1 MSGGGG
7 FYIIVKTILNLER
20 ARYKMKKKWLV
31 NSGMLALTFPLVS
44 SSCFNNINPA
54 NKSDEPRVEDKKAL
68 SDVVKVVNL
77 GEISKKDIKTII
89 DALVAKNRNLK
100 NSDID
105 VILDDSENKAVI
117 KAKNESKLYSGEVV
131 VTFSVKATENNKKPE
146 QEGKGEKV
154 KKPGEG
160 QNNGK
165 PGEDK
170 PNEIKP
176 NNENSSQSNGNNNHN
191 NSNRPIPK
199 LDRQSL
205 LMNTY
210 RDSISGLDI
219 ELHPTGEQ
227 IKKEEKRLAD
237 KVKKILDQNLKNNK
251 VFWAEVAAS
260 NSTAKIFD
268 DTYTDQKNKVLDKQ
282 KRREQDEARR
292 QYYHKYQS
300 SDATMRLFDDEYT
313 DLVEEALT
321 RQMYREQEAYFKG
334 LMHEYYSAAHTKDLF
349 ELLTK
354 QIDHKSNK
362 KAEFRKQIEK
372 LTAEKLKLEKEF
384 AELETKSEKEEE
396 RLRESYESQL
406 VQVVDAYEEEKAL
419 LVKQRDLIN
428 KKISDLL
435 TKQDEINKS
444 KAGIQDVKDLIEALR
459 DAESSNKKY
468 QDFIDDLETKIK
480 EADELSAKTMDLER
494 KIEELRS
501 LISSSWQE
509 QKDKAEKSWKEE
521 KVKTESI
528 QKDLEKEL
536 KEVEEE
542 SKTLKRLKRDL
553 TENFSDSFFINPN
566 ENEGFNHQIIEEIDK
581 DILIAEHEKKELYA
595 LVAEVNK
602 KVLEKAYIYCEL
614 LNAEGKLKILEQ
626 YNKKLQKQM
635 NEIRAYV
642 AENSLKRSS
651 AEELAKLFADNIEKL
666 QEFILKSLQ
675 ASQSVSE
682 HEQTLELLES
692 EKDSINKSLD
702 ELESRFEKQKTN
714 LLDNLDESILDL
726 SFEYEDLEE
735 LKLEEI
741 KEKEAQIKQNEES
754 IQKLKK

>member
-1 MSGGGG
+1 M
-7 FYIIVKTILNLER
+7 
-20 ARYKMKKKWLV
+20 
-31 NSGMLALTFPLVS
+31 
-44 SSCFNNINPA
+44 
-54 NKSDEPRVEDKKAL
+54 
-68 SDVVKVVNL
+68 
-77 GEISKKDIKTII
+77 
-89 DALVAKNRNLK
+89 DA
-100 NSDID
+100 
-105 VILDDSENKAVI
+105 SENKAVI
-117 KAKNESKLYSGEVV
+117 KAKNENKHYSGEVV

-146 QEGKGEKV
+146 QEGKGEKD

-227 IKKEEKRLAD
+227 IKKEKKRLTD
-237 KVKKILDQNLKNNK
+237 EVKKILDQNLKNNK
-251 VFWAEVAAS
+251 VFWAEAAAS

-268 DTYTDQKNKVLDKQ
+268 DTYTDQKNKALDKQ

-300 SDATMRLFDDEYT
+300 SEATMRLFDDEYT
-313 DLVEEALT
+313 DLVEEALN

-396 RLRESYESQL
+396 RLWESYESQL

-459 DAESSNKKY
+459 DAESSNKEY

-480 EADELSAKTMDLER
+480 EAEELSAKTMDLER

-528 QKDLEKEL
+528 QKDLKKEL

-595 LVAEVNK
+595 LVAEANK

-626 YNKKLQKQM
+626 YNKKLQKQL

-666 QEFILKSLQ
+666 QELILKSLQ

>member
-1 MSGGGG
+1 M
-7 FYIIVKTILNLER
+7 
-20 ARYKMKKKWLV
+20 
-31 NSGMLALTFPLVS
+31 
-44 SSCFNNINPA
+44 
-54 NKSDEPRVEDKKAL
+54 
-68 SDVVKVVNL
+68 
-77 GEISKKDIKTII
+77 
-89 DALVAKNRNLK
+89 DA
-100 NSDID
+100 
-105 VILDDSENKAVI
+105 SENKAVI
-117 KAKNESKLYSGEVV
+117 KAKNENKHYSGEVV

-146 QEGKGEKV
+146 QEGKGEKD

-227 IKKEEKRLAD
+227 IKKEKKRLTD
-237 KVKKILDQNLKNNK
+237 EVKKILDQNLKNNK
-251 VFWAEVAAS
+251 VFWAEAVAS

-268 DTYTDQKNKVLDKQ
+268 DTYTDQKNKALDKQ

-300 SDATMRLFDDEYT
+300 SEATMRLFDDEYT
-313 DLVEEALT
+313 DLVEEALN

-459 DAESSNKKY
+459 DAESSNKEY

-480 EADELSAKTMDLER
+480 EAEELSAKTMDLER

-528 QKDLEKEL
+528 QKDLKKEL

-595 LVAEVNK
+595 LVAEANK

-626 YNKKLQKQM
+626 YNKKLQKQL

-666 QEFILKSLQ
+666 QELILKSLQ

>member
-1 MSGGGG
+1 
-7 FYIIVKTILNLER
+7 
-20 ARYKMKKKWLV
+20 MKKKWLV

-89 DALVAKNRNLK
+89 EALVAKNRNLK

-105 VILDDSENKAVI
+105 VILDASENKAVI
-117 KAKNESKLYSGEVV
+117 KAKNENKHYSGEVV

-146 QEGKGEKV
+146 QEGKGEKD

-219 ELHPTGEQ
+219 ELPPTGEQ
-227 IKKEEKRLAD
+227 IKKEKKRLTD
-237 KVKKILDQNLKNNK
+237 EVKKILDQNFKNNK
-251 VFWAEVAAS
+251 VFWAEAAAS

-268 DTYTDQKNKVLDKQ
+268 DTYTDQKNKALDKQ

-300 SDATMRLFDDEYT
+300 SEATMRLFDDEYT
-313 DLVEEALT
+313 DLVEEALN

-459 DAESSNKKY
+459 DAESSNKEY

-480 EADELSAKTMDLER
+480 EAEELSAKTMDLEC

-528 QKDLEKEL
+528 QKDLKKEL

-595 LVAEVNK
+595 LVAEANK

-626 YNKKLQKQM
+626 YNKKLQKQL

-666 QEFILKSLQ
+666 QELILKSLQ

>member
-1 MSGGGG
+1 
-7 FYIIVKTILNLER
+7 
-20 ARYKMKKKWLV
+20 MKKKWLV

-89 DALVAKNRNLK
+89 EALVAKNRNLK

-105 VILDDSENKAVI
+105 VILDASENKAVI
-117 KAKNESKLYSGEVV
+117 KAKNENKHYSGEVV

-146 QEGKGEKV
+146 QEGKGEKD

-219 ELHPTGEQ
+219 ELPPTGEQ
-227 IKKEEKRLAD
+227 IKKEKKRLTD
-237 KVKKILDQNLKNNK
+237 EVKKILDQNLKNNK
-251 VFWAEVAAS
+251 VFWAEAAAS

-268 DTYTDQKNKVLDKQ
+268 DTYTDQKNKALDKQ

-300 SDATMRLFDDEYT
+300 SEATMRLFDDEYT
-313 DLVEEALT
+313 DLVEEALN

-459 DAESSNKKY
+459 DAESSNKEY

-480 EADELSAKTMDLER
+480 EAEELSAKTMDLEC

-528 QKDLEKEL
+528 QKDLKKEL

-595 LVAEVNK
+595 LVAEANK

-626 YNKKLQKQM
+626 YNKKRQKQL

-666 QEFILKSLQ
+666 QELILKSLQ

>member
-1 MSGGGG
+1 M
-7 FYIIVKTILNLER
+7 
-20 ARYKMKKKWLV
+20 
-31 NSGMLALTFPLVS
+31 
-44 SSCFNNINPA
+44 
-54 NKSDEPRVEDKKAL
+54 
-68 SDVVKVVNL
+68 
-77 GEISKKDIKTII
+77 
-89 DALVAKNRNLK
+89 DA
-100 NSDID
+100 
-105 VILDDSENKAVI
+105 SENKAVI
-117 KAKNESKLYSGEVV
+117 KAKNENKHYSGEVV

-146 QEGKGEKV
+146 QEGKGEKD

-227 IKKEEKRLAD
+227 IKKEKKRLTD
-237 KVKKILDQNLKNNK
+237 EVKKILDQNLKNNK
-251 VFWAEVAAS
+251 VFWAEAAAS

-268 DTYTDQKNKVLDKQ
+268 DTYTDQKNKALDKQ

-300 SDATMRLFDDEYT
+300 SEATMRLFDDEYT
-313 DLVEEALT
+313 DLVEEALN

-459 DAESSNKKY
+459 DAESSNKEY

-480 EADELSAKTMDLER
+480 EAEELSAKTMDLER

-528 QKDLEKEL
+528 QKDLKKEL

-595 LVAEVNK
+595 LVAEANK

-626 YNKKLQKQM
+626 YNKKLQKQL

-666 QEFILKSLQ
+666 QELILKSLQ

-726 SFEYEDLEE
+726 SFEYEDIEE

>member
-1 MSGGGG
+1 
-7 FYIIVKTILNLER
+7 
-20 ARYKMKKKWLV
+20 MK
-31 NSGMLALTFPLVS
+31 
-44 SSCFNNINPA
+44 
-54 NKSDEPRVEDKKAL
+54 
-68 SDVVKVVNL
+68 
-77 GEISKKDIKTII
+77 
-89 DALVAKNRNLK
+89 
-100 NSDID
+100 
-105 VILDDSENKAVI
+105 
-117 KAKNESKLYSGEVV
+117 
-131 VTFSVKATENNKKPE
+131 
-146 QEGKGEKV
+146 
-154 KKPGEG
+154 
-160 QNNGK
+160 
-165 PGEDK
+165 
-170 PNEIKP
+170 
-176 NNENSSQSNGNNNHN
+176 
-191 NSNRPIPK
+191 
-199 LDRQSL
+199 
-205 LMNTY
+205 
-210 RDSISGLDI
+210 
-219 ELHPTGEQ
+219 
-227 IKKEEKRLAD
+227 
-237 KVKKILDQNLKNNK
+237 
-251 VFWAEVAAS
+251 
-260 NSTAKIFD
+260 
-268 DTYTDQKNKVLDKQ
+268 
-282 KRREQDEARR
+282 
-292 QYYHKYQS
+292 
-300 SDATMRLFDDEYT
+300 
-313 DLVEEALT
+313 
-321 RQMYREQEAYFKG
+321 
-334 LMHEYYSAAHTKDLF
+334 
-349 ELLTK
+349 
-354 QIDHKSNK
+354 
-362 KAEFRKQIEK
+362 K

-419 LVKQRDLIN
+419 LVKQRNLIN

-459 DAESSNKKY
+459 DAESSNKEY

-480 EADELSAKTMDLER
+480 KADELSAKTMDLER
-494 KIEELRS
+494 KIKELRS

-528 QKDLEKEL
+528 QKDLKKEL

-566 ENEGFNHQIIEEIDK
+566 ENEGFNHQIIERIDK

-595 LVAEVNK
+595 LVAEANK

-626 YNKKLQKQM
+626 DNKKLQKQL
-635 NEIRAYV
+635 NEIREYV

-675 ASQSVSE
+675 ASQSVYE

-702 ELESRFEKQKTN
+702 ELESRFEKQKMN

-741 KEKEAQIKQNEES
+741 KEKEAQIKQKEES

>member
-1 MSGGGG
+1 
-7 FYIIVKTILNLER
+7 
-20 ARYKMKKKWLV
+20 MKKKWLV

-89 DALVAKNRNLK
+89 EALVAKNRNLK

-105 VILDDSENKAVI
+105 VILDASENKAVI
-117 KAKNESKLYSGEVV
+117 KAKNENKHYSGEVV

-146 QEGKGEKV
+146 QEGKGEKD

-219 ELHPTGEQ
+219 ELPPTGEQ
-227 IKKEEKRLAD
+227 IKKEKKRLTD
-237 KVKKILDQNLKNNK
+237 EVKKILDQNLKNNK
-251 VFWAEVAAS
+251 VFWAEAAAS

-268 DTYTDQKNKVLDKQ
+268 DTYTDQKNKALDKQ

-300 SDATMRLFDDEYT
+300 SEATMRLFDDEYT
-313 DLVEEALT
+313 DLVEEALN

-459 DAESSNKKY
+459 DAESSNKEY

-480 EADELSAKTMDLER
+480 EAEELSAKTMDLEC

-528 QKDLEKEL
+528 QKDLKKEL

-595 LVAEVNK
+595 LVAEANK

-626 YNKKLQKQM
+626 YNKKLQKQL

-666 QEFILKSLQ
+666 QELILKSLQ

>member
-1 MSGGGG
+1 
-7 FYIIVKTILNLER
+7 
-20 ARYKMKKKWLV
+20 MKKKWLV

>member
-1 MSGGGG
+1 
-7 FYIIVKTILNLER
+7 
-20 ARYKMKKKWLV
+20 
-31 NSGMLALTFPLVS
+31 ML
-44 SSCFNNINPA
+44 IN
-54 NKSDEPRVEDKKAL
+54 KDKKAL

-89 DALVAKNRNLK
+89 EALVAKNRNLK

-105 VILDDSENKAVI
+105 VILDASENKAVI
-117 KAKNESKLYSGEVV
+117 KAKNENKHYSGEVV

-146 QEGKGEKV
+146 QEGKGEKD

-219 ELHPTGEQ
+219 ELPPTGEQ
-227 IKKEEKRLAD
+227 IKKEKKRLTD
-237 KVKKILDQNLKNNK
+237 EVKKILDQNLKNNK
-251 VFWAEVAAS
+251 VFWAEAAAS

-268 DTYTDQKNKVLDKQ
+268 DTYTDQKNKALDKQ

-300 SDATMRLFDDEYT
+300 SEATMRLFDDEYT
-313 DLVEEALT
+313 DLVEEALN

-459 DAESSNKKY
+459 DAESSNKEY

-480 EADELSAKTMDLER
+480 EAEELSAKTMDLEC

-528 QKDLEKEL
+528 QKDLKKEL

-595 LVAEVNK
+595 LVAEANK

-626 YNKKLQKQM
+626 YNKKLQKQL

-666 QEFILKSLQ
+666 QELILKSLQ

>member
-1 MSGGGG
+1 
-7 FYIIVKTILNLER
+7 
-20 ARYKMKKKWLV
+20 MKKKWLV

-89 DALVAKNRNLK
+89 EALVAKNRNLK

-105 VILDDSENKAVI
+105 VILDASENKAVI
-117 KAKNESKLYSGEVV
+117 KAKNENKHYSGEVV

-146 QEGKGEKV
+146 QEGKGEKD

-219 ELHPTGEQ
+219 ELPPTGEQ
-227 IKKEEKRLAD
+227 IKKEKKRLTD
-237 KVKKILDQNLKNNK
+237 EVKKILDQNLKNNK
-251 VFWAEVAAS
+251 VFWAEAAAS

-268 DTYTDQKNKVLDKQ
+268 DTYTDQKNKALDKQ

-300 SDATMRLFDDEYT
+300 SEATMRLFDDEYT
-313 DLVEEALT
+313 DLVEEALN

-459 DAESSNKKY
+459 DAESSNKEY

-480 EADELSAKTMDLER
+480 EAEELSAKTMDLEC

-528 QKDLEKEL
+528 QKDLKKEL

-595 LVAEVNK
+595 LVAEANK

-626 YNKKLQKQM
+626 YNKKLQKQL

-666 QEFILKSLQ
+666 QELILKSLQ

-702 ELESRFEKQKTN
+702 ELESRFEKQKMN

>member
-1 MSGGGG
+1 M
-7 FYIIVKTILNLER
+7 
-20 ARYKMKKKWLV
+20 
-31 NSGMLALTFPLVS
+31 
-44 SSCFNNINPA
+44 
-54 NKSDEPRVEDKKAL
+54 
-68 SDVVKVVNL
+68 
-77 GEISKKDIKTII
+77 
-89 DALVAKNRNLK
+89 DA
-100 NSDID
+100 
-105 VILDDSENKAVI
+105 SENKAVI
-117 KAKNESKLYSGEVV
+117 KAKNENKHYSGEVV

-146 QEGKGEKV
+146 QEGKGEKD

-227 IKKEEKRLAD
+227 IKKEKKRLTD
-237 KVKKILDQNLKNNK
+237 EVKKILDQNLKNNK
-251 VFWAEVAAS
+251 VFWAEAAAS

-268 DTYTDQKNKVLDKQ
+268 DTYTDQKNKALDKQ

-300 SDATMRLFDDEYT
+300 SEATMRLFDDEYT
-313 DLVEEALT
+313 DLVEEALN

-459 DAESSNKKY
+459 DAESSNKEY

-480 EADELSAKTMDLER
+480 EAEELSAKTMDLER

-528 QKDLEKEL
+528 QKDLKKEL

-595 LVAEVNK
+595 LVAEANK

-626 YNKKLQKQM
+626 YNKKLQKQL

-666 QEFILKSLQ
+666 QELILKSLQ

>member
-1 MSGGGG
+1 
-7 FYIIVKTILNLER
+7 
-20 ARYKMKKKWLV
+20 MKKKWLV

-77 GEISKKDIKTII
+77 SEISKKDIKTII
-89 DALVAKNRNLK
+89 EALVAKNRNLK

-105 VILDDSENKAVI
+105 VILDASENKAVI
-117 KAKNESKLYSGEVV
+117 KAKNENKHYSGEVV

-146 QEGKGEKV
+146 QEGKGEKD

-227 IKKEEKRLAD
+227 IKKEKKRLTD
-237 KVKKILDQNLKNNK
+237 EVKKILDQNLKNNK
-251 VFWAEVAAS
+251 VFWAEAAAS

-268 DTYTDQKNKVLDKQ
+268 DTYTDQKNKALDKQ

-300 SDATMRLFDDEYT
+300 SEATMRLFDDEYT
-313 DLVEEALT
+313 DLVEEALN

-459 DAESSNKKY
+459 DAESSNKEY

-480 EADELSAKTMDLER
+480 EAEELSAKTMDLER

-528 QKDLEKEL
+528 QKDLKKEL

-595 LVAEVNK
+595 LVAEANK

-626 YNKKLQKQM
+626 YNKKLQKQL

-666 QEFILKSLQ
+666 QELILKSLQ

>member
-1 MSGGGG
+1 
-7 FYIIVKTILNLER
+7 
-20 ARYKMKKKWLV
+20 
-31 NSGMLALTFPLVS
+31 
-44 SSCFNNINPA
+44 
-54 NKSDEPRVEDKKAL
+54 
-68 SDVVKVVNL
+68 
-77 GEISKKDIKTII
+77 
-89 DALVAKNRNLK
+89 
-100 NSDID
+100 
-105 VILDDSENKAVI
+105 
-117 KAKNESKLYSGEVV
+117 
-131 VTFSVKATENNKKPE
+131 
-146 QEGKGEKV
+146 
-154 KKPGEG
+154 
-160 QNNGK
+160 
-165 PGEDK
+165 
-170 PNEIKP
+170 
-176 NNENSSQSNGNNNHN
+176 
-191 NSNRPIPK
+191 
-199 LDRQSL
+199 
-205 LMNTY
+205 MNTY

-635 NEIRAYV
+635 NEISAYV

>member
-1 MSGGGG
+1 M
-7 FYIIVKTILNLER
+7 
-20 ARYKMKKKWLV
+20 
-31 NSGMLALTFPLVS
+31 
-44 SSCFNNINPA
+44 
-54 NKSDEPRVEDKKAL
+54 
-68 SDVVKVVNL
+68 
-77 GEISKKDIKTII
+77 
-89 DALVAKNRNLK
+89 
-100 NSDID
+100 
-105 VILDDSENKAVI
+105 
-117 KAKNESKLYSGEVV
+117 
-131 VTFSVKATENNKKPE
+131 
-146 QEGKGEKV
+146 
-154 KKPGEG
+154 
-160 QNNGK
+160 
-165 PGEDK
+165 
-170 PNEIKP
+170 
-176 NNENSSQSNGNNNHN
+176 
-191 NSNRPIPK
+191 
-199 LDRQSL
+199 
-205 LMNTY
+205 
-210 RDSISGLDI
+210 
-219 ELHPTGEQ
+219 
-227 IKKEEKRLAD
+227 
-237 KVKKILDQNLKNNK
+237 
-251 VFWAEVAAS
+251 
-260 NSTAKIFD
+260 
-268 DTYTDQKNKVLDKQ
+268 
-282 KRREQDEARR
+282 
-292 QYYHKYQS
+292 
-300 SDATMRLFDDEYT
+300 
-313 DLVEEALT
+313 
-321 RQMYREQEAYFKG
+321 
-334 LMHEYYSAAHTKDLF
+334 
-349 ELLTK
+349 
-354 QIDHKSNK
+354 
-362 KAEFRKQIEK
+362 
-372 LTAEKLKLEKEF
+372 
-384 AELETKSEKEEE
+384 
-396 RLRESYESQL
+396 
-406 VQVVDAYEEEKAL
+406 

-459 DAESSNKKY
+459 DAESSNKEY

-480 EADELSAKTMDLER
+480 EAEELSAKTMDLER

-528 QKDLEKEL
+528 QKDLKKEL

-595 LVAEVNK
+595 LVAEANK

-626 YNKKLQKQM
+626 YNKKLQKQL

-666 QEFILKSLQ
+666 QELILKSLQ

>member
-1 MSGGGG
+1 M
-7 FYIIVKTILNLER
+7 
-20 ARYKMKKKWLV
+20 
-31 NSGMLALTFPLVS
+31 
-44 SSCFNNINPA
+44 
-54 NKSDEPRVEDKKAL
+54 
-68 SDVVKVVNL
+68 
-77 GEISKKDIKTII
+77 
-89 DALVAKNRNLK
+89 DA
-100 NSDID
+100 
-105 VILDDSENKAVI
+105 SENKAVI
-117 KAKNESKLYSGEVV
+117 KAKNENKHYSGEVV

-146 QEGKGEKV
+146 QEGKGEKD

-219 ELHPTGEQ
+219 ELPPTGEQ
-227 IKKEEKRLAD
+227 IKKEKKRLTD
-237 KVKKILDQNLKNNK
+237 EVKKILDQNLKNNK
-251 VFWAEVAAS
+251 VFWAEAAAS

-268 DTYTDQKNKVLDKQ
+268 DTYTDQKNKALDKQ

-300 SDATMRLFDDEYT
+300 SEATMRLFDDEYT
-313 DLVEEALT
+313 DLVEEALN

-459 DAESSNKKY
+459 DAESSNKEY

-480 EADELSAKTMDLER
+480 EAEELSAKTMDLEC

-528 QKDLEKEL
+528 QKDLKKEL

-595 LVAEVNK
+595 LVAEANK

-626 YNKKLQKQM
+626 YNKKLQKQL

-666 QEFILKSLQ
+666 QELILKSLQ

>member
-1 MSGGGG
+1 
-7 FYIIVKTILNLER
+7 
-20 ARYKMKKKWLV
+20 MKKKWLV

-68 SDVVKVVNL
+68 SDAVKVVNL

-89 DALVAKNRNLK
+89 EALVAKNRNLK

-105 VILDDSENKAVI
+105 VILDASENKAVI
-117 KAKNESKLYSGEVV
+117 KAKNESKHYSGEVV

-146 QEGKGEKV
+146 QEGKGEKD

-170 PNEIKP
+170 PNKIKP

-237 KVKKILDQNLKNNK
+237 EVKKILDQNLKNNR

-268 DTYTDQKNKVLDKQ
+268 DTYTDQKNKALDKQ

-292 QYYHKYQS
+292 LYYHKYQS
-300 SDATMRLFDDEYT
+300 SEATMRLFDDEYT

-321 RQMYREQEAYFKG
+321 RQMYREQDVYFKG

-362 KAEFRKQIEK
+362 KAEFRNQIEK

-419 LVKQRDLIN
+419 LVKQRNLIN

-459 DAESSNKKY
+459 DAESSNKEY

-480 EADELSAKTMDLER
+480 KADELSAKTMDLER
-494 KIEELRS
+494 KIKELRS

-528 QKDLEKEL
+528 QKDLKKEL

-566 ENEGFNHQIIEEIDK
+566 ENEGFNHQIIERIDK

-595 LVAEVNK
+595 LVAEANK

-626 YNKKLQKQM
+626 DNKKLQKQL
-635 NEIRAYV
+635 NEIREYV

-675 ASQSVSE
+675 ASQSVYE

-702 ELESRFEKQKTN
+702 ELESRFEKQKMN

-741 KEKEAQIKQNEES
+741 KEKEAQIKQKEES